1 MSTFRKR
8 TVRLVDP
15 GVLSTVQDLGRRGAG
30 RLGVSPGG
38 AADWYSGRAANRLVG
53 NADSAALIET
63 TLSGASFA
71 LSDDA
76 WIAVTGASAPL
87 AIGERVCEQW
97 RALRGH
103 AGERV
108 VVGAARRG
116 LRSYVAFDG
125 GVIVPELLGSASTDV
140 TSGFG
145 GRIFVRGDEFSLGA
159 PIDINPG
166 ARVERIAWQAET
178 VLRTAW
184 RAASP
189 GVDSLFGSSF
199 QVTDRSSRQAVS
211 LEGDATLTGM
221 RADQPS
227 AGVCAGCI
235 QVTADGT
242 PIVLLCEH
250 QTTGGYEI
258 AAVVA
263 TADLPLA
270 AQLRP
275 GDRVRFAA
283 IDIEEAVRALEKRR
297 RALDAACQPVAGG
310 DDGSAL
316 LAAGFFE
323 GAEP

>member
-8 TVRLVDP
+8 TVRIVDP

-38 AADWYSGRAANRLVG
+38 SADWYSSRAANRLVG
-53 NADSAALIET
+53 NPDSAALIET

-71 LSDDA
+71 LSDDV

-87 AIGERVCEQW
+87 AVGGRVCEQW
-97 RALRGH
+97 RALRGR

-125 GVIVPELLGSASTDV
+125 GVIAPPLLGSASTDV

-145 GRIFVRGDEFSLGA
+145 GRIFGRGDEFSLGA
-159 PIDINPG
+159 AIDTNPG
-166 ARVERIAWQAET
+166 ARIEPIVWQAET

-184 RAASP
+184 RAASSF
-189 GVDSLFGSSF
+189 VDPLFSSSF

-211 LEGDATLTGM
+211 LEGEATLAGM
-221 RADQPS
+221 RADRPS
-227 AGVCAGCI
+227 AGVCAGCV

-263 TADLPLA
+263 TADLPRA

-275 GDRVRFAA
+275 GDRVRFEA
-283 IDIEEAVRALEKRR
+283 IDIEEAGGALEERR
-297 RALDAACQPVAGG
+297 RALDAASQSLAGPN
-310 DDGSAL
+310 DGSAV

-323 GAEP
+323 GAES

>member
-8 TVRLVDP
+8 TVRVVDP

-53 NADSAALIET
+53 NPDSAALIET
-63 TLSGASFA
+63 TLSGGSFA
-71 LSDDA
+71 LSGDA

-97 RALRGH
+97 RALRGR

-125 GVIVPELLGSASTDV
+125 GVVVPELLGSASTDV

-145 GRIFVRGDEFSLGA
+145 GRVFARGDEFSLGA
-159 PIDINPG
+159 PVDADPR
-166 ARVERIAWQAET
+166 ARIEPIVWHAET

-189 GVDSLFGSSF
+189 VVESLFNSSF

-211 LEGDATLTGM
+211 LEGGAALTGM

-227 AGVCAGCI
+227 AGVCAGCV
-235 QVTADGT
+235 QVTADGM

-263 TADLPLA
+263 AADLPLA

-283 IDIEEAVRALEKRR
+283 IDLEEAARELGERR
-297 RALDAACQPVAGG
+297 RALDAVCQPVAGPH
-310 DDGSAL
+310 DSSAV

>member
-1 MSTFRKR
+1 VSTVRKR
-8 TVRLVDP
+8 TVRVVDP

-30 RLGVSPGG
+30 RLGVSPSG
-38 AADWYSGRAANRLVG
+38 AADWFSGRAANRLVG
-53 NADSAALIET
+53 NPDSAALIET
-63 TLSGASFA
+63 TLSGATFV
-71 LSDDA
+71 LNDDA

-97 RALRGH
+97 RALRGR
-103 AGERV
+103 AGNRL

-125 GVIVPELLGSASTDV
+125 GVIAPALFNSASTDV

-145 GRIFVRGDEFSLGA
+145 GRIFARGDEFSLGA
-159 PIDINPG
+159 AVAENPDARIEPIVWN
-166 ARVERIAWQAET
+166 AET

-189 GVDSLFGSSF
+189 VVDELFGRSF
-199 QVTDRSSRQAVS
+199 VVSDRSSRQALA
-211 LEGDATLTGM
+211 LEGEAPLAGM
-221 RADQPS
+221 RSDLSS

-235 QVTADGT
+235 QITGDGM

-250 QTTGGYEI
+250 QTTGGYEVG
-258 AAVVA
+258 AVVA
-263 TADLPLA
+263 SADLPLA

-283 IDIEEAVRALEKRR
+283 IEMEEACRALEERR
-297 RALDAACQPVAGG
+297 RALDAASQRSDGRTAGI
-310 DDGSAL
+310 AV

-323 GAEP
+323 GAES